1 MKGERLVGGL
11 RCSEVLAQLPNVLD
25 GSIGAAS
32 RAMVEAHLG
41 GCGVCA
47 AFGGRYAAS
56 AGRMREAL
64 AAEPNEDAVAR
75 LAKKLL
81 AVPEG
86 GE

>member
-25 GSIGAAS
+25 GSIAAES

-41 GCGVCA
+41 GCSVCA
-47 AFGGRYAAS
+47 AFGGRYASS
-56 AGRMREAL
+56 AERMREAL
-64 AAEPNEDAVAR
+64 AAEPNAETVAR
-75 LAKKLL
+75 LAEKLL